1 MEDWDEPHW
10 SGRPQ
15 AKPDTRPKLKPNLFA
30 RLARF
35 SVRHAPAVLTLLTL
49 LCVASASIAALKLRV
64 DPSRSPIIALDERTA
79 AAEAALDQ
87 AFPGIDHTF
96 VARIDLNDGA
106 SAKTAAAEAAIRL
119 SERTDLFRS
128 AFVPEQ
134 GAFYE
139 NYGLLFQP
147 REQIEARVAQA
158 VQMQPLLHALGQ
170 APDVPGLAALV
181 TVIAE
186 AIADGHPPPG
196 LAPLLDAAAAS
207 VESNVAGSPARLNWK
222 ALAGLDVPS
231 ASPVWFVIATPIDGK
246 TKEAAGFAQSVLPDS
261 KSVDWSFPAG
271 AQPQPGDFVRDLIVP
286 ALVAALLV
294 LTVLGMGLGSLR
306 LAAAVGLSVAASLIL
321 CAAAACLFK
330 AGLDAVSWSFAAA
343 CLAPSLLFSILM
355 SVAYQQARL
364 KGGQPQASVMLAAQ
378 RKGPLL
384 SVLAL
389 IASVFWLVWLPRQL
403 PSVADTAL
411 IAIIGVIVALLVS
424 LIALPALLVNLERRR
439 LYANHWLDLAADTP
453 AGTTLLNL
461 RQVFALLVI
470 AASVFSVIFL
480 PGLRFG
486 DPPAG
491 SHIADLPEAPAT
503 RDAVHFVVNSQG
515 EAEDLASRLALLP
528 QTGALL
534 WASQFLPQDVQPK
547 LTALHQLSGLFDQGP
562 VPREEPDAT
571 ALASAFTDLETALR
585 AIAGSSAPED
595 LRSAAARLR
604 SAFAAFTAEPTPPSQ
619 RIAELNDALF
629 GGLEDMSAAGR
640 KLGALQAPAL
650 GALDPGLLRRFISQ
664 DGKWQIEAVAKPGI
678 NRLAFAAAMRRVD
691 SEAAGPPIVA
701 LARSEILHHETVLA
715 LGMALAVA
723 ALIALAY
730 LRRRARA
737 WIATLVPVGCLMTLS
752 AAILSATGQTVI
764 SSGLAAA
771 VTAISACLSASLIL
785 VDFEAEEP
793 GAAIRA
799 AVLPVLALLGAVA
812 PLSISSSP
820 AVSAFGLISM
830 LFLALSI
837 ILPLLLVPQIMAWT
851 GARKPV

>member
-1 MEDWDEPHW
+1 MEDWDQPHW

-15 AKPDTRPKLKPNLFA
+15 PRPDTRPKLKPNLFA
-30 RLARF
+30 RMARF
-35 SVRHAPAVLTLLTL
+35 SVRQAPAVLTLLTL
-49 LCVASASIAALKLRV
+49 LCVVSAGIVAMKLRV
-64 DPSRSPIIALDERTA
+64 DPARAPVIALDEKTQS
-79 AAEAALDQ
+79 AEAALDRT
-87 AFPGIDHTF
+87 FPGIDHTF

-106 SAKTAAAEAAIRL
+106 AAKAAAAETARRL
-119 SERTDLFRS
+119 SARTDLFRS

-139 NYGLLFQP
+139 SYGLLFQP

-181 TVIAE
+181 TVIAG

-207 VESNVAGSPARLNWK
+207 VESNAAGTPARLNWK
-222 ALAGLDVPS
+222 ALAGLDVPP
-231 ASPVWFVIATPIDGK
+231 ASPVWFVIATPVDGK
-246 TKEAAGFAQSVLPDS
+246 TVEAAGFAQTVLPDS
-261 KSVDWSFPAG
+261 KAVDWSFPAG
-271 AQPQPGDFVRDLIVP
+271 AQPRPADFVRDLIVP
-286 ALVAALLV
+286 AFVAVLLV
-294 LTVLGMGLGSLR
+294 LTLMGTGLGSLR
-306 LAAAVGLSVAASLIL
+306 LAMAAGLSVAATLLL
-321 CAAAACLFK
+321 CAAAACLMK

-343 CLAPSLLFSILM
+343 CLAPSLLFSILLC
-355 SVAYQQARL
+355 VAYQQARL
-364 KGGQPQASVMLAAQ
+364 RGGQPQAAVMLAAQ

-384 SVLAL
+384 SILAL
-389 IASVFWLVWLPRQL
+389 IACAFWLAWLPRQL
-403 PSVADTAL
+403 PSVADAAL

-424 LIALPALLVNLERRR
+424 LIVLPALLVNLERRR
-439 LYANHWLDLAADTP
+439 LYANHWLDLAADSP
-453 AGTTLLNL
+453 PGTAFVNA
-461 RQVFALLVI
+461 RQVLALLVV

-503 RDAVHFVVNSQG
+503 RDAVHFVVGSQG
-515 EAEDLASRLALLP
+515 EAEDLAARLALLP

-534 WASQFLPQDVQPK
+534 WASQFLPQDVEPK
-547 LTALHQLSGLFDQGP
+547 LAALHRLNGLFDQGP

-571 ALASAFTDLETALR
+571 TLASAFTDLETSLR

-595 LRSAAARLR
+595 LRGAASRLR
-604 SAFAAFTAEPTPPSQ
+604 SAFAAFTAAPTPPSQ

-629 GGLEDMSAAGR
+629 GGLEDMAVTAR
-640 KLGALQAPAL
+640 KLGGLQAPAL
-650 GALDPGLLRRFISQ
+650 NALDPGLLRRFISQ
-664 DGKWQIEAVAKPGI
+664 DGKWQIEAVAKPGT
-678 NRLAFAAAMRRVD
+678 NRLSFAAAMRRVD
-691 SEAAGPPIVA
+691 PEAAGPPIVA

-715 LGMALAVA
+715 LGMALVAA

-730 LRRRARA
+730 LRGLRA
-737 WIATLVPVGCLMTLS
+737 WIATLVPVGCLITLS
-752 AAILSATGQTVI
+752 AAVLSASGQTVI

-785 VDFEAEEP
+785 VESEADEP

-799 AVLPVLALLGAVA
+799 SVLPVLALLGAVA

-820 AVSAFGLISM
+820 SVSAFGLISM

-837 ILPLLLVPQIMAWT
+837 ILPLLLVPQIMAWM
-851 GARKPV
+851 GLRKPA